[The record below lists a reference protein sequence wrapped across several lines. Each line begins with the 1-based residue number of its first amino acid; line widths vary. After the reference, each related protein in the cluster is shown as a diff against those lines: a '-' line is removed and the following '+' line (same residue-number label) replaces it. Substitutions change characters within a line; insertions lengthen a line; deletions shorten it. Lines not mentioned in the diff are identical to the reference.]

1 MTKEEMQLKVQYVIG
16 AMNLTKEQK
25 LVIAELFNDIYDKT
39 EAIEPN
45 EPTVVIKELQST
57 ATLADV
63 VSKVNEIILAMKT
76 ENIIV

>member
-25 LVIAELFNDIYDKT
+25 LVIAELFNDVYDRTKPV
-39 EAIEPN
+39 EPN

-63 VSKVNEIILAMKT
+63 VNKVNEIILAMKT

>member
-25 LVIAELFNDIYDKT
+25 LVIAELFNDVYDRT
-39 EAIEPN
+39 EAVEPN

-63 VSKVNEIILAMKT
+63 VNKVNEIILAMKT

>member
-16 AMNLTKEQK
+16 AMNLTREQK
-25 LVIAELFNDIYDKT
+25 LVIAELFNDVYDRT
-39 EAIEPN
+39 EAIKPS

-57 ATLADV
+57 ATLADIV
-63 VSKVNEIILAMKT
+63 NKVNEIILAMKT

>member
-16 AMNLTKEQK
+16 AMNLTREQK
-25 LVIAELFNDIYDKT
+25 LVIAELFNDVYDRT
-39 EAIEPN
+39 EPVEPN

-63 VSKVNEIILAMKT
+63 VNKVNEIILAMKT

>member
-25 LVIAELFNDIYDKT
+25 LVIAELFNDVYDRT
-39 EAIEPN
+39 EPVKPN
-45 EPTVVIKELQST
+45 EPTVVIKELQLT

-63 VSKVNEIILAMKT
+63 VNKVNEIILAMKT

>member
-1 MTKEEMQLKVQYVIG
+1 
-16 AMNLTKEQK
+16 MNLTKEQK
-25 LVIAELFNDIYDKT
+25 LVIAELFNDVYDRT
-39 EAIEPN
+39 EPIKPN

-63 VSKVNEIILAMKT
+63 VNKVNEIILAMKT

>member
-25 LVIAELFNDIYDKT
+25 LVIAELFNDVYDRT
-39 EAIEPN
+39 EAIEPS

-63 VSKVNEIILAMKT
+63 VNKVNEIILAMKT

>member
-39 EAIEPN
+39 EAIEPS

>member
-16 AMNLTKEQK
+16 AMNLTREQK
-25 LVIAELFNDIYDKT
+25 LVIAELFNDVYDRT
-39 EAIEPN
+39 EVAEPN

-63 VSKVNEIILAMKT
+63 VNKVNEIILAMKT

>member
-25 LVIAELFNDIYDKT
+25 LVIAELFNDVYDRT
-39 EAIEPN
+39 EPVEPN

-63 VSKVNEIILAMKT
+63 VNKVNEIILAMKT

>member
-25 LVIAELFNDIYDKT
+25 LVIAELFNDVYDRT
-39 EAIEPN
+39 EVVKPS

-63 VSKVNEIILAMKT
+63 VNKVNEIILAMKT

>member
-16 AMNLTKEQK
+16 AMNLTREQK
-25 LVIAELFNDIYDKT
+25 LVIAELFNDVYDRT
-39 EAIEPN
+39 EPVKPN

-63 VSKVNEIILAMKT
+63 VNKVNEIILAMKT

>member
-25 LVIAELFNDIYDKT
+25 LVIAELFNDVYDRT
-39 EAIEPN
+39 EPVKPN

-63 VSKVNEIILAMKT
+63 VNKVNEIILAMKT

>member
-16 AMNLTKEQK
+16 AMNLTREQK
-25 LVIAELFNDIYDKT
+25 LVIAELFNDVYDRTKP
-39 EAIEPN
+39 IEPN

-63 VSKVNEIILAMKT
+63 INKVNEIILAMKT

>member
-25 LVIAELFNDIYDKT
+25 LVIAELFNDVYDRT
-39 EAIEPN
+39 EPVEPN

-57 ATLADV
+57 AALADV
-63 VSKVNEIILAMKT
+63 VNKVNEIILAMKT

>member
-16 AMNLTKEQK
+16 AMNLTREQK
-25 LVIAELFNDIYDKT
+25 LVIAELFNDVYDRT
-39 EAIEPN
+39 EPVKPN
-45 EPTVVIKELQST
+45 EPTVVIKELEST

-63 VSKVNEIILAMKT
+63 VNKVNEIILAMKT